1 MKRQA
6 KPWLTSTQK
15 GEIWK
20 RWRAAESV
28 SEISRAL
35 EREVGSVH
43 RMLAKRGGIAPPP
56 RKRSPR
62 ALTPEEREAIS
73 RGLSA
78 NWSSNRIAASLN
90 RAPSTISREI
100 ERNGGPIKYR
110 AQQADANAWKSALRP
125 KACAL
130 SNRARLRMLVA
141 SKLKQQWAPAQISGW
156 LKRQFPVNK
165 LMQLSHETI
174 YRSLYV
180 QARGVLKKE
189 LMEHLRTH
197 RVMRRAKKATGSG
210 QNRGAIIDA
219 VSISER
225 PAEVEDRAVPGHWEG
240 DLISGSNNSHIATLV
255 ERQSRFVML
264 VKVQGKDT
272 TSVVSALI
280 KQVKKLPKELR
291 QTLTWDRGRE
301 LASHK
306 TFTLATEVDVYFCDP
321 RSPWQRGSNENTN
334 GLLRQYFPKGTRLD
348 GYSQAELNKV
358 AALLNGRP
366 RKTLDFMTP
375 ADKLAE
381 VIGVATTS

>member
-1 MKRQA
+1 M
-6 KPWLTSTQK
+6 L
-15 GEIWK
+15 
-20 RWRAAESV
+20 AESN
-28 SEISRAL
+28 SPLLINSTRWQHKQYYL
-35 EREVGSVH
+35 YRYRVH
-43 RMLAKRGGIAPPP
+43 GDPYCDK
-56 RKRSPR
+56 
-62 ALTPEEREAIS
+62 T
-73 RGLSA
+73 
-78 NWSSNRIAASLN
+78 
-90 RAPSTISREI
+90 
-100 ERNGGPIKYR
+100 
-110 AQQADANAWKSALRP
+110 
-125 KACAL
+125 
-130 SNRARLRMLVA
+130 
-141 SKLKQQWAPAQISGW
+141 PAQISGR

-165 LMQLSHETI
+165 LMHLSHETI

-197 RVMRRAKKATGSG
+197 RVMRRAKKATGNG

-225 PAEVEDRAVPGHWEG
+225 PAEVEDGAVPGHWEG

-291 QTLTWDRGRE
+291 KTLTWDRGRE

-306 TFTLATEVDVYFCDP
+306 TFTLATEVDVSFCDP

-334 GLLRQYFPKGTRLD
+334 GLLRHTSLK
-348 GYSQAELNKV
+348 AH
-358 AALLNGRP
+358 AW
-366 RKTLDFMTP
+366 M
-375 ADKLAE
+375 
-381 VIGVATTS
+381 VIHKPS

>member
-15 GEIWK
+15 SEIWK

-28 SEISRAL
+28 SEIARGL
-35 EREVGSVH
+35 QREVGSVH

-56 RKRSPR
+56 RKRSPL
-62 ALTPEEREAIS
+62 ALRPEEREAIS

-78 NWSSNRIAASLN
+78 GWSAHRIAASLV
-90 RAPSTISREI
+90 RASSTITREI
-100 ERNGGPIKYR
+100 ERNGGRTNYR
-110 AQQADANAWKSALRP
+110 AQQADANALTRALRP

-130 SNRARLRMLVA
+130 SSRARLCRLVA
-141 SKLKQQWAPAQISGW
+141 GKLKLQWAPAQISGW
-156 LKRQFPVNK
+156 LKREFPVNK
-165 LMQLSHETI
+165 HMQLSHETI

-197 RVMRRAKKATGSG
+197 RVMRRAKQASGSG

-219 VSISER
+219 VSISKC

-240 DLISGSNNSHIATLV
+240 DLISGSHNSHIATLV

-264 VKVQGKDT
+264 VKVAGKDT
-272 TSVVSALI
+272 ASVVSALS
-280 KQVKKLPKELR
+280 KQVRKLPKELR

-306 TFTLATEVDVYFCDP
+306 AFTLATEVEVYFCDP

-375 ADKLAE
+375 ANKLAE
-381 VIGVATTS
+381 IVGVATTG